1 MIKIIAAAIVMVALL
16 APPATAQSSLAGTRW
31 RFIEVAGTPVGVATQ
46 IGFGNDGSVSGNS
59 GCNSFHGR
67 YSGIGSVLAFSNMG
81 WTKMLCPD
89 VPKMSVEAAIQS
101 ALAGTR
107 SFTIVVRTL
116 HVLGADGAILARLET
131 TAPN

>member
-1 MIKIIAAAIVMVALL
+1 MIKTIATTIVMVALL
-16 APPATAQSSLAGTRW
+16 ALPAVAQSSLAGTNW
-31 RFIEVAGTPVGVATQ
+31 RFVEVAGTPVGVATQ
-46 IGFGNDGSVSGNS
+46 IGFGNDDSVSGNS

-67 YSGIGSVLAFSNMG
+67 YGGVGSVLAFSNMG

-89 VPKMSVEAAIQS
+89 VPKMGIEKAIQS

-107 SFTIVVRTL
+107 SFTIVERTL